1 MQGGLQSSSS
11 LILLCARI
19 KANPATPGVAAFI
32 RIDREPQFLLLDET
46 GEGTPQAYA
55 PLILRD
61 TGNLL
66 QGSLALFRT
75 SSTLTT
81 AGEGSARRGYP

>member
-1 MQGGLQSSSS
+1 MPCKWLPASSS

-19 KANPATPGVAAFI
+19 KANPVPPGVTAFI
-32 RIDREPQFLLLDET
+32 RIVREPQFLLLVET

-55 PLILRD
+55 PLIRRL

-66 QGSLALFRT
+66 T
-75 SSTLTT
+75 MSSGTLCD
-81 AGEGSARRGYP
+81 